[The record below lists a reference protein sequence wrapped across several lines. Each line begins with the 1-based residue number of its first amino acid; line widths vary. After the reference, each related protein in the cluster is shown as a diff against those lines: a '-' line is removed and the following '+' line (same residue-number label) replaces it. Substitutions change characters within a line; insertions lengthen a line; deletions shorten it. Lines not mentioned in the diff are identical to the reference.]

1 MNDFKRFMFLSSII
15 RKEMLFSNR
24 TKIMIPIL
32 FLFIPGFAWGF
43 ADQNVV
49 LPGNIQPDSAME
61 ILFYTSIGI
70 LFSAT
75 IFAVLQAHD
84 GISKD
89 RISGVLEVRLSQ
101 PFNRTKQTSALIFG
115 YWQSSFI
122 PVFFC
127 SLLAVIAVAI
137 RRGLSPTFTEF
148 SIFILAI
155 AVLVL
160 WYTLLALI
168 ASSFAH
174 EQSTAITFGIGTWFL
189 FTFLWALVT
198 SMVAYASGVQIGQPN
213 NPEWIRIEGYLD
225 LLSPNGVFHHILE
238 TQLSEVQR
246 GVSWLYIGASTIL
259 WCILP
264 WWVLQRRIQHLTLV

>member
-43 ADQNVV
+43 ADQDVV

-101 PFNRTKQTSALIFG
+101 PFNRTKQTSALILVIGRVALFPYSFVLFSLLSPWLFG
-115 YWQSSFI
+115 GVSALHSLNFQSSFL
-122 PVFFC
+122 PSPYWFC
-127 SLLAVIAVAI
+127 GIHYSPLSLHHLLMNKAQQ
-137 RRGLSPTFTEF
+137 LH
-148 SIFILAI
+148 
-155 AVLVL
+155 
-160 WYTLLALI
+160 LAL
-168 ASSFAH
+168 AH
-174 EQSTAITFGIGTWFL
+174 GSYSHFFG
-189 FTFLWALVT
+189 
-198 SMVAYASGVQIGQPN
+198 
-213 NPEWIRIEGYLD
+213 
-225 LLSPNGVFHHILE
+225 LLSPRWSPMLLAFKSVNQIIPNGYELRGILTSSRQME
-238 TQLSEVQR
+238 SSITS
-246 GVSWLYIGASTIL
+246 
-259 WCILP
+259 
-264 WWVLQRRIQHLTLV
+264 